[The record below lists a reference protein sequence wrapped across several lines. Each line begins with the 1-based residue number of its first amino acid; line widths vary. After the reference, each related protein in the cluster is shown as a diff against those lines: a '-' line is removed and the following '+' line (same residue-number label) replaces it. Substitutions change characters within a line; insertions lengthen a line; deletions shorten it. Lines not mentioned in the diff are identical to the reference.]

1 MEKTGKKISH
11 VTGVLARSVRIIIEN
26 ILREGGALQEIR
38 MRIGQPL
45 TVMIDGEEQ
54 ILPLKERAHIVT
66 KEEIKETIEYMSR
79 YSLYAYENELRQGFL
94 TLEGGHR
101 VGVAGKVIVDRGKVK
116 NIQYISSLNI
126 RIAHEVIGCAD
137 ELIPYITKNK
147 KVCHTLIISPPRCGK
162 TTLLRDLIR
171 QISDG
176 NEYLKGCS
184 VGVVDE
190 RSEIGGCYMGIV
202 QNNLGMRTDVLDCC
216 PKAEGMIML
225 IRSMSPQVVAVD
237 EIGTAEDIHAI
248 EYAMQCGCKLI
259 ASVHGM
265 DMEEAARKPVLGEMI
280 RRKMFERYIVL
291 GNDGHPGKVKE
302 IYDERGE
309 CFVQKVIGG
318 ILILSATAGAGVV
331 YGNEL
336 KRYLRNMVYLRYV
349 FGLIRGEIEYTCA
362 PLPEIFFG
370 VSARVKEP
378 YRRWL
383 KKTAEEMECRDL
395 SGFARVWNRCTDKY
409 LEIPGLKQE
418 HKILI
423 KEPGTFLGSF
433 EKDISDRA
441 MEMYLNKMD
450 LEIEKL
456 RAELASKV
464 KVGRCLGVMAGLFFI
479 VLLI

>member
-1 MEKTGKKISH
+1 MDKIKKLILFRIPMSICNFRCH
-11 VTGVLARSVRIIIEN
+11 YCYLAQRDEHYQGIQPEMKFTPEQVRKAMSKER
-26 ILREGGALQEIR
+26 LGGPAY
-38 MRIGQPL
+38 MNFCA
-45 TVMIDGEEQ
+45 DGETLLVTNLDQYVKELVEEGHYAEIVSNMTINPMLDK
-54 ILPLKERAHIVT
+54 ILAWDRALLSHIEFKCSFHYLELKKKNLLNRFAENVNRAWEAGASVNIEVT
-66 KEEIKETIEYMSR
+66 PS
-79 YSLYAYENELRQGFL
+79 
-94 TLEGGHR
+94 
-101 VGVAGKVIVDRGKVK
+101 
-116 NIQYISSLNI
+116 
-126 RIAHEVIGCAD
+126 D

-176 NEYLKGCS
+176 NEYVKGCS

-302 IYDERGE
+302 IYDERGS
-309 CFVQKVIGG
+309 V
-318 ILILSATAGAGVV
+318 L
-331 YGNEL
+331 
-336 KRYLRNMVYLRYV
+336 
-349 FGLIRGEIEYTCA
+349 
-362 PLPEIFFG
+362 
-370 VSARVKEP
+370 
-378 YRRWL
+378 
-383 KKTAEEMECRDL
+383 CR
-395 SGFARVWNRCTDKY
+395 K
-409 LEIPGLKQE
+409 
-418 HKILI
+418 
-423 KEPGTFLGSF
+423 
-433 EKDISDRA
+433 
-441 MEMYLNKMD
+441 
-450 LEIEKL
+450 
-456 RAELASKV
+456 
-464 KVGRCLGVMAGLFFI
+464 
-479 VLLI
+479 